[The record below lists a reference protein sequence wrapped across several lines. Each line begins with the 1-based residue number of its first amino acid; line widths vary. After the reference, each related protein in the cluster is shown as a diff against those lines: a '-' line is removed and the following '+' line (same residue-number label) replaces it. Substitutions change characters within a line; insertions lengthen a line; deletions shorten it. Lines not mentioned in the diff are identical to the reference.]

1 MIYKFTKSAERVIE
15 ISKNIAINLGHSYIG
30 TEHLLYGLSKE
41 KNGIASKVLEKQ
53 NINDKNIL
61 EKIEDI
67 IGSNSFLKIYSI
79 GFTPRLKKVIEN
91 SFNEAKKLDS
101 DYIGTE
107 HLLIGVIKENDSIA
121 GRILFE
127 LGIDINKLYKQLVKI
142 LNDIEKEDFVNTNNN
157 LKENISQNLKQ
168 FGTDLTRKSKKWK
181 IRSRNWKRRRNRKGD
196 RNSI

>member
-1 MIYKFTKSAERVIE
+1 MIYKFTKSGERVIE
-15 ISKNIAINLGHSYIG
+15 ISSDIAIKLGHNYIG
-30 TEHLLYGLSKE
+30 TEHLLYGLAKE

-67 IGSNSFLKIYSI
+67 IGKNNSIKSYSA

-91 SFNEAKKLDS
+91 SFNEAKKLAS

-107 HLLIGVIKENDSIA
+107 HLLIGIIKENDSIA

-127 LGIDINKLYKQLVKI
+127 LGIDINRLYKELVKI
-142 LNDIEKEDFVNTNNN
+142 LNDIEKEDYISTTNNFKDN
-157 LKENISQNLKQ
+157 MSQNLKQ
-168 FGTDLTRKSKKWK
+168 FGTDLTRK
-181 IRSRNWKRRRNRKGD
+181 G
-196 RNSI
+196 